1 MRVVALGAAL
11 LAALFSL
18 TAYGQ
23 AYPSKPIMM
32 VIPFPPGG
40 ALHPIGRL
48 LSNGMSKSLGQNVI
62 LDTKSGAGGAIGHAY
77 VARQAPN
84 GYTIMFTASS
94 LVTIPVADEV
104 NGRPASYKLSEFT
117 PISLIAADPQLLLV
131 PANSRWKTV
140 KDLIADA
147 KANPG
152 KIKYSSA
159 GVYGTSHTSVEMFAH
174 AAHID
179 LLHVAYQG
187 AGPSML
193 ALLGNEV
200 DMTAVT
206 PAVGLQHVKAGK
218 VRALASWG
226 ATRFPNIADVPTM
239 KELGIDAEFYT
250 WVGIFGPAG
259 LPNDVLATLRK
270 AIRSAV
276 AEEEFKKG
284 MAALDTAINNLEGPQ
299 FEAFLDRDSKRN
311 AALIRRIGKT
321 Q

>member
-1 MRVVALGAAL
+1 MKLAATLAAL
-11 LAALFSL
+11 LAALFSFAAHAQ
-18 TAYGQ
+18 T
-23 AYPSKPIMM
+23 YPSKPIMM
-32 VIPFPPGG
+32 VVPFPPGG

-48 LSNGMSKSLGQNVI
+48 LTNGMSKSLGQNVI
-62 LDTKSGAGGAIGHAY
+62 LDTKAGAAGAIGHAY
-77 VARQAPN
+77 VARQKPD

-104 NGRPASYKLSEFT
+104 NGRPSTYKMSEIQ
-117 PISLIAADPQLLLV
+117 PIALIAADPQLLLV
-131 PANSRWKTV
+131 PAGAKWKTL

-159 GVYGTSHTSVEMFAH
+159 GVYGTSHTSVEMFAQ
-174 AAHID
+174 AAHIE

-206 PAVGLQHVKAGK
+206 PAVGLTHVKAGK

-226 ATRFPNIADVPTM
+226 ATRFPNIPDIPTM
-239 KELGIDAEFYT
+239 KEMGIDAEFYT

-259 LPNDVLATLRK
+259 LPPDVLATLRK
-270 AIRSAV
+270 AIKFAV
-276 AEEEFKKG
+276 QEEEFKKG